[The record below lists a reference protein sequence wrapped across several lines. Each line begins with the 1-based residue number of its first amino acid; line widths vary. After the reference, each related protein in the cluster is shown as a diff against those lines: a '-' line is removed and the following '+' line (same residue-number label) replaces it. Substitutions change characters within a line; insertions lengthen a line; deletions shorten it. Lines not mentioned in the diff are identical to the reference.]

1 MSGSDVLGVSGGL
14 LLVLGSLF
22 FLVTAIGM
30 LRSGDAI
37 SRVNNLSPAMGA
49 GMPLIIVGAAL
60 DVAARGEL
68 GVSDAVLAVLA
79 IGAAL
84 VVSSVASNLLGR
96 AAYRT
101 QRVLDPRT
109 ISNALGPHEDLPE
122 PTWTD
127 HADTTSAPK
136 DRGKGRD

>member
-1 MSGSDVLGVSGGL
+1 MSGADVLGVSGGL

-22 FLVTAIGM
+22 FLITAIGM

-68 GVSDAVLAVLA
+68 SVSDAVLAALA

-109 ISNALGPHEDLPE
+109 ISNALGPHEDLPDA
-122 PTWTD
+122 PWTE
-127 HADTTSAPK
+127 HPETGAAPK
-136 DRGKGRD
+136 RPGKGDD

>member
-1 MSGSDVLGVSGGL
+1 MSGQSGSDVLEVVGGV

-22 FLVTAIGM
+22 FLVTAVGM

-68 GVSDAVLAVLA
+68 SVTDGVLAALA

-122 PTWTD
+122 PTWAD
-127 HADTTSAPK
+127 HPDTAPAPESQ
-136 DRGKGRD
+136 D